1 MDMRFRKQTAIIT
14 GGAGGLGRAFG
25 SALAAEGANVLLAD
39 IDAGRLARNAA
50 EINAAGC
57 GRAEFMLCDVTR
69 SAAVQATVAR
79 ALELFGSL
87 DILINNAG
95 GSMGV
100 PKAPIDQ
107 VDERDWDRVVELNL
121 KGTFL
126 CTRSAVAPMKAAGHG
141 KIVNL
146 SSITARVG
154 GQLTPVQYV
163 SAKGAIIAFT
173 RHVAQELGPCGIN
186 VNAVAP
192 GIVLSGERLEKMWYE
207 RKTEQE
213 RQNYLGQ
220 VPLRRLGTPE
230 EIARAVLFLC
240 SSDADMITGITLDI
254 NGGLFSI

>member
-1 MDMRFRKQTAIIT
+1 MRFSRQTAIIT

-25 SALAAEGANVLLAD
+25 SAFAAEGANVLLAD
-39 IDAGRLARNAA
+39 IDADRLAQGAA
-50 EINAAGC
+50 DINAAG
-57 GRAEFMLCDVTR
+57 GRAETVLCDVTR
-69 SAAVQATVAR
+69 SEAVRATMAR
-79 ALELFGSL
+79 AVELFGSL

-100 PKAPIDQ
+100 SKAPIDQ
-107 VDERDWDRVVELNL
+107 VDEQDWDRVVELNL

-126 CTRSAVAPMKAAGHG
+126 CTRAAAAHMKAAGRG

-173 RHVAQELGPCGIN
+173 RHVAQELGPHGIN

-207 RKTEQE
+207 RKTAQE

-240 SSDADMITGITLDI
+240 SSAADMITGITLDI